1 MGQEIKIEKELER
14 TELDDNTLQAHI
26 ISRCADGRWIDRV
39 DLSYSQ

>member
-26 ISRCADGRWIDRV
+26 SRCADGRWIDRV